1 MSILLAKADRMWK
14 LFRRAQHQEN
24 AEQESRRRELR
35 HLEFLRD
42 EIFAKPDIARMYWHT
57 RHPGDLQA
65 LTSNAFTDIADKL
78 RPAEPGVP
86 CIDHALIGLLG
97 NFIGG
102 LTEDDRAHLVRQLG
116 IVFRSFERGD
126 LADQLN
132 AIAEEGC
139 QEAGV

>member
-1 MSILLAKADRMWK
+1 MWQLLRG
-14 LFRRAQHQEN
+14 AQRQEK

-65 LTSNAFTDIADKL
+65 LTSDAFTDIADQL
-78 RPAEPGVP
+78 RPADPGPP
-86 CIDHALIGLLG
+86 CANRALIGLLG

-102 LTEDDRAHLVRQLG
+102 LTEDDRAHLLRQLG

-132 AIAEEGC
+132 AISEEGHE
-139 QEAGV
+139 EAEA